1 MSSYLGSALGDAVGS
16 VGSFMNA
23 PRLDAIPESDS
34 RISSANFASTV
45 VGDGDDIHACKC
57 AIRELKD
64 EIGQIRTEQSQAMDT
79 LGQLTVTIAESL
91 KSAMQRF
98 EKRLMSEMD
107 ARCEA
112 LERKFSEQAK
122 KWSSPI
128 AASDSRA
135 PSVEASGRSPS
146 SLRSSPHGI
155 KDSLIGFGIGDPLS
169 HSNRSVASTV
179 SEKKQPAQPSFAN
192 KFGKIAASIEQ
203 SFQSLKDGQ
212 GAIPDD
218 ASDHGSTG
226 GPPSRVSFGGLPS
239 SGMHRDLSDLDILSN
254 ASSSTTGPSSSLHHQ
269 AHLAKGG
276 ARAQSE
282 DMRSFRP
289 ENARQQ
295 HQQQSKPEVLTLSSN
310 GGRSRP
316 VTRDIERP
324 QEVSPPP
331 PAGGIRAD
339 KSPMLSE
346 GAAPRPSHCRVDK
359 SPMPLE
365 GLKSAEVAACL
376 RRQPD
381 RSAAWAQTRAGNR
394 SPSALSPDPVHYR
407 PEKPNSQCSNMMGAA
422 SRGGSVGLGCTGA
435 GPQQGAAPQG
445 MMCGQQQRAS
455 SVQGAMM
462 GSACTPKYAAYMGRR

>member
-34 RISSANFASTV
+34 RISSAQFASTV
-45 VGDGDDIHACKC
+45 VGDGDGDDMHACKC

-122 KWSSPI
+122 KWSSPT

-135 PSVEASGRSPS
+135 PSVEVSGGRSPS
-146 SLRSSPHGI
+146 SLRSAHGNGQSI
-155 KDSLIGFGIGDPLS
+155 KDSLIGFGIADPLS
-169 HSNRSVASTV
+169 HSNRSVSTTV
-179 SEKKQPAQPSFAN
+179 SEKKQPAQASFAN

-212 GAIPDD
+212 GPIPDD

-226 GPPSRVSFGGLPS
+226 GPPSRQSFGGPLS
-239 SGMHRDLSDLDILSN
+239 SGLHRDMSDLDIVSN
-254 ASSSTTGPSSSLHHQ
+254 ASSSTTGPSSSLQHQ
-269 AHLAKGG
+269 AHHVAKGG

-282 DMRSFRP
+282 DMRAFRP

-295 HQQQSKPEVLTLSSN
+295 HQQQSKPEVLTLSS
-310 GGRSRP
+310 GLGRSRP
-316 VTRDIERP
+316 FTRDRDRP
-324 QEVSPPP
+324 HDVSPPP
-331 PAGGIRAD
+331 QVSGIR
-339 KSPMLSE
+339 P
-346 GAAPRPSHCRVDK
+346 DK
-359 SPMPLE
+359 SPMPPE
-365 GLKSAEVAACL
+365 GLKSAEAAAAL

-381 RSAAWAQTRAGNR
+381 RSAAWALPRAGNR
-394 SPSALSPDPVHYR
+394 SPTALSPDSVNFR
-407 PEKPNSQCSNMMGAA
+407 PEKPNSQCTTMGAA
-422 SRGGSVGLGCTGA
+422 SRGGSVGLGGCAGT
-435 GPQQGAAPQG
+435 GPQHAAAPQG
-445 MMCGQQQRAS
+445 MMCGQQQQRAS

-462 GSACTPKYAAYMGRR
+462 GSACTPKYAYMARR

>member
-34 RISSANFASTV
+34 RISSAQFASPV
-45 VGDGDDIHACKC
+45 GGDGDGDGMHACKC
-57 AIRELKD
+57 AIRELRD

-107 ARCEA
+107 ARCDA

-122 KWSSPI
+122 KWSSPT
-128 AASDSRA
+128 AASDRA
-135 PSVEASGRSPS
+135 LSVEVGGGRSPS
-146 SLRSSPHGI
+146 SVRSPHGNGSSI
-155 KDSLIGFGIGDPLS
+155 KDSLIGFGLGDPLS
-169 HSNRSVASTV
+169 QSNRSVSTTV
-179 SEKKQPAQPSFAN
+179 SEKKQPAQASFAN

-212 GAIPDD
+212 GAVPDD

-226 GPPSRVSFGGLPS
+226 GPPSRQSFGGLPS
-239 SGMHRDLSDLDILSN
+239 SGLHRDMSDLDIVSN
-254 ASSSTTGPSSSLHHQ
+254 ASSSTTGPSVPIQHQ
-269 AHLAKGG
+269 AHLVAKGG
-276 ARAQSE
+276 VRAQSE
-282 DMRSFRP
+282 DMRVFRP

-295 HQQQSKPEVLTLSSN
+295 HQQQQSKPEVLTVSS
-310 GGRSRP
+310 GLGRSRP
-316 VTRDIERP
+316 FTRDRERP

-331 PAGGIRAD
+331 QGVGF
-339 KSPMLSE
+339 
-346 GAAPRPSHCRVDK
+346 RVDK
-359 SPMPLE
+359 SPMPPD
-365 GLKSAEVAACL
+365 GLKSAEAAASL
-376 RRQPD
+376 RRPPD
-381 RSAAWAQTRAGNR
+381 RSAAWAVPRAGNR
-394 SPSALSPDPVHYR
+394 SPTALSPDSVNFSR
-407 PEKPNSQCSNMMGAA
+407 PEKPNSQCSAMMGAA

-435 GPQQGAAPQG
+435 GPQHGAAPQG

-462 GSACTPKYAAYMGRR
+462 GSACTPKYTAYMARR